1 MSVANNPLC
10 STRSHR
16 LTYNL
21 SNTFIY
27 SSTVSHTTPN
37 THTHMHTGTHAR
49 THTHTHTSRF
59 LLTRHTPTPPYHL
72 KVPSQGRSRLLA
84 DGVIIFPHISHIN
97 PATRHP
103 TANRTTARMLK
114 DTHATLSSDRRRRR
128 SIVRPHLPGQ
138 TFPLRQIREPPAC
151 TRACRVCS

>member
-1 MSVANNPLC
+1 MKLSVANNPLC
-10 STRSHR
+10 STRSHQ

-27 SSTVSHTTPN
+27 SSTASHTTPN
-37 THTHMHTGTHAR
+37 THTH
-49 THTHTHTSRF
+49 THTPRF
-59 LLTRHTPTPPYHL
+59 LLTRHTPTPPFYL
-72 KVPSQGRSRLLA
+72 NVPSRGRSRLLA
-84 DGVIIFPHISHIN
+84 DRVIIFPHISHIN

-114 DTHATLSSDRRRRR
+114 DTHATLGSDRRRRR